1 MDTEIKNA
9 LVTPEGRAA
18 LRTAIQAELVG
29 CALNLSGAQERRHKL
44 LTLLALIDSI
54 DADYAARDAET
65 TEH

>member
-29 CALNLSGAQERRHKL
+29 CALNLSGVQERRQGLFTL
-44 LTLLALIDSI
+44 LTLVDSI
-54 DADYAARDAET
+54 DADYAARDAANII
-65 TEH
+65 H